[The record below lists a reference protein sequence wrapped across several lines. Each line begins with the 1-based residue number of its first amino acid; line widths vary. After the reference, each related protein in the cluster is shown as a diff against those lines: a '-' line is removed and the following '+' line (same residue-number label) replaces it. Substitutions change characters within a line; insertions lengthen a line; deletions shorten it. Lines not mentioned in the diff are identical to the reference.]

1 MHMIYVSFKVTT
13 WTSPSRPVV
22 SSVWAP
28 TCFRPVTCGPPR
40 PPGMRPSWPRW
51 RGETLGEWLVNGGW
65 MVGEWLVNGGWMMGE
80 WWVNDGW
87 MVGEWWV
94 NGGWFVFLG
103 LGNFKQENLN
113 KSERWPNVWL
123 GKACWMIC
131 GKGENSWVFSCIP
144 HTYRYWIF
152 MIFHAHPLM
161 ATRSRIPMYPPWRS
175 LRMALHRFCP
185 RTSVRSGKTE
195 GRTWFWG

>member
-1 MHMIYVSFKVTT
+1 MYIWDMHMRYVSFKVTT

-51 RGETLGEWLVNGGW
+51 RGETLGEWLVN
-65 MVGEWLVNGGWMMGE
+65 
-80 WWVNDGW
+80 DGW
-87 MVGEWWV
+87 MVGD
-94 NGGWFVFLG
+94 VFFWDLG
-103 LGNFKQENLN
+103 ILRKFKQIWEMAKCLTGQSLLN
-113 KSERWPNVWL
+113 DLWKRWEW
-123 GKACWMIC
+123 G
-131 GKGENSWVFSCIP
+131 FSCIP